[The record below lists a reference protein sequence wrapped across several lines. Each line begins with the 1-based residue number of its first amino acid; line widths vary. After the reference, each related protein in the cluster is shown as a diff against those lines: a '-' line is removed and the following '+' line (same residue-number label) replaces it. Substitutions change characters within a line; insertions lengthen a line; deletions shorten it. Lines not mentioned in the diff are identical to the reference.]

1 MRERAQG
8 GEVMKPSR
16 LICKARSALAKV
28 ASLLQV
34 GGWKVRPRVWIE
46 REERETNPGYFPK
59 GKKS

>member
-1 MRERAQG
+1 
-8 GEVMKPSR
+8 MKPSR